1 VPECDR
7 ETSKRENSTRRLAEM
22 NRKERRLYIYI
33 YIYIYMCVC
42 VCVCG
47 VCVVCVCVY
56 VCVCVCVCVCVTH
69 ELFIM
74 SLNVIY
80 FLIYS
85 EPMVKD

>member
-1 VPECDR
+1 
-7 ETSKRENSTRRLAEM
+7 
-22 NRKERRLYIYI
+22 
-33 YIYIYMCVC
+33 MCVC

-85 EPMVKD
+85 EPMVKDWIVLKNFKVIPVHTAEDIGGK